1 MKEIIKFIKNDAFIV
16 ILFIIFWTLFLTIP
30 NIKKIETELISVTNS
45 TNDIKAN
52 AALSLYEDTQLK
64 NNLVLITKELVS
76 IKEELKNLKKG
87 NK

>member
-76 IKEELKNLKKG
+76 I
-87 NK
+87 